1 MKTVKILSLGCE
13 PLSSGYW
20 WRLMLRGCGFESW
33 QVILDGIFFR
43 LICCKLCIVCLKR
56 PKTNE
61 KEAVVGPFFKKILSF
76 VGSISKHLQ
85 IKKILNDPKRCWGWS
100 TSKELKGGGCLWTK
114 EQCQVHTLLLPCPF
128 EDSKNCIGFCYIG
141 KSNGIV
147 ITSPI

>member
-1 MKTVKILSLGCE
+1 MSPCLV
-13 PLSSGYW
+13 
-20 WRLMLRGCGFESW
+20 
-33 QVILDGIFFR
+33 VIGDDS
-43 LICCKLCIVCLKR
+43 CW
-56 PKTNE
+56 E
-61 KEAVVGPFFKKILSF
+61 VVGLNPGRLYWMEFFSDWFVVNFVLFAWKDQKQMKKKPGLAHFFKKIFSF

-85 IKKILNDPKRCWGWS
+85 IKKILNDQKRCWGWS